1 MRTFHKIDEFRTEA
15 ANALF
20 TKQQAIS
27 VTMRLLELEL
37 ADPQNNEE
45 EKQVLTNAVSRV
57 GMRYLDATNTQT
69 DEILDSF
76 GVARIRCEDIIEGI
90 NMILFEAKGL

>member
-37 ADPQNNEE
+37 ADPQNSEE
-45 EKQVLTNAVSRV
+45 EKQECVTL
-57 GMRYLDATNTQT
+57 MRPTPRRTRFWTRL
-69 DEILDSF
+69 
-76 GVARIRCEDIIEGI
+76 V
-90 NMILFEAKGL
+90 

>member
-37 ADPQNNEE
+37 ADPQNN
-45 EKQVLTNAVSRV
+45 
-57 GMRYLDATNTQT
+57 
-69 DEILDSF
+69 
-76 GVARIRCEDIIEGI
+76 
-90 NMILFEAKGL
+90 